1 MNKNDLADV
10 LNERGRWVTA
20 CPLNINFWRYDYVR
34 YVRCYEIKKK
44 Y

>member
-10 LNERGRWVTA
+10 LNERGRWVTPA
-20 CPLNINFWRYDYVR
+20 FEYKFWRYDYVR